1 MNYIADID
9 VDILLN
15 LDVFLIFNNFL
26 QSCADKGG
34 SGSEKNH
41 NYEDEPEIWP
51 MYQCVWNS
59 DSLNIKKIKV
69 TLKAHAYQQNNFRL
83 HFVLLTYFGSIYHQL
98 TSAESQLMLY

>member
-1 MNYIADID
+1 MTYIVDID

-26 QSCADKGG
+26 QSWADKGG

-59 DSLNIKKIKV
+59 DSLNIKKGY
-69 TLKAHAYQQNNFRL
+69 LKSFPW
-83 HFVLLTYFGSIYHQL
+83 
-98 TSAESQLMLY
+98 

>member
-1 MNYIADID
+1 MIYIVDID

-41 NYEDEPEIWP
+41 NYEDEPEIWTT
-51 MYQCVWNS
+51 YQCVWNS
-59 DSLNIKKIKV
+59 DSLNTIKIKGYFKSSYIRCKVFKVV
-69 TLKAHAYQQNNFRL
+69 TR
-83 HFVLLTYFGSIYHQL
+83 
-98 TSAESQLMLY
+98 